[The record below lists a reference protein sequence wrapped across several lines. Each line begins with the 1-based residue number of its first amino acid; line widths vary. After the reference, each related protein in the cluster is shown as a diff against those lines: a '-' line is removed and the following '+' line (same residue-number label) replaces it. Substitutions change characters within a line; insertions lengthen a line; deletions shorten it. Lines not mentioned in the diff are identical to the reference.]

1 MFLTRSIRR
10 KLVIGLGL
18 VLLMLFILG
27 GAGLSGVLSY
37 RSFVRDLQ
45 AMETEPSPAE
55 LSIACA
61 GLFEPLLL
69 KPVPDSQATWPP
81 KPEAAVRQ
89 ELHLDLAQWPQRA
102 QRAKGELQ
110 EFRVRLDKLYNQHPS
125 PEVRQR
131 QPIILGQ
138 LDQIQRTLTRLERVR
153 LPAEATPERE
163 ATLDAMLRDVAR
175 LQSIIQNMPI
185 SERKLAAILREADTA
200 YRWRIWLISVSSV
213 VVVALLVGLFRCG
226 YDWVFVPVRKLHD
239 ASSRVA
245 NGDYR
250 HRLKL
255 PGRDEMVDLAN
266 SFNRMI
272 DRFQRDKSESDR
284 EAQCRGEQ
292 IVRNKHLVDLGQMAS
307 GISHEINNPLSAIS
321 MAADSLVERLAESN
335 GRFGASADDQE
346 LLRMYLTMI
355 QQAADRC
362 QGITKR
368 TLDIARGNNG
378 PRVRYDLTKVIV
390 EVLDRLKH
398 VKGHDHI
405 VIEFDRGKPHPADVN
420 TGEIVQVVQNLVMN
434 ALEAMEGMESGTV
447 SIAIDESVDEVILSV
462 GDTGCGMTPHVLSHL
477 YKPFFT
483 EKASGKGTGLGLSIV
498 DRIVGE
504 HGGRIEALSDG
515 PGTGSTFRVHLPR
528 RAMEASHAA

>member
-18 VLLMLFILG
+18 VLLMLLILG
-27 GAGLSGVLSY
+27 GAGLSGLLSY
-37 RSFVRDLQ
+37 RSFVQDLN
-45 AMETEPSPAE
+45 AMETEPSPTE
-55 LSIACA
+55 LAIACA

-69 KPVPDSQATWPP
+69 KSLPDSHGGWPP
-81 KPEAAVRQ
+81 KPEAEWRQ
-89 ELHLDLAQWPQRA
+89 ELHLDLARWSQRV

-138 LDQIQRTLTRLERVR
+138 LDQIEGALKRLEGV
-153 LPAEATPERE
+153 LVPTDATPKRE
-163 ATLDAMLRDVAR
+163 AILDAKLRDVAL
-175 LQSIIQNMPI
+175 LQSIIQNLPI
-185 SERKLAAILREADTA
+185 SERKLAATLREADTA
-200 YRWRIWLISVSSV
+200 YRWRIWLISVCSV

-239 ASSRVA
+239 AASRVA

-255 PGRDEMVDLAN
+255 PGRDEMVDLAD

-292 IVRNKHLVDLGQMAS
+292 IVRNKNLVDLGQMAS
-307 GISHEINNPLSAIS
+307 GIAHEINNPLNSILLAS
-321 MAADSLVERLAESN
+321 DSLLQRLNESDGQF
-335 GRFGASADDQE
+335 GRDDADRE
-346 LLRMYLTMI
+346 LLRAYLPMI
-355 QQAADRC
+355 AQAADRC
-362 QGITKR
+362 QAITRR

-378 PRVRYDLTKVIV
+378 PRVRYDLTKVVV

-405 VIEFDRGKPHPADVN
+405 AIVFDRSRSHPADVN

-434 ALEAMEGMESGTV
+434 ALEAMAGRESGTV
-447 SIAIDESVDEVILSV
+447 TISLDESVDEVILSV
-462 GDTGCGMTPHVLSHL
+462 RDTGYGMTPHVLSHL

-483 EKASGKGTGLGLSIV
+483 EKPSGKGTGLGLSIV

-515 PGTGSTFRVHLPR
+515 PGLGSTFRVHLPR
-528 RAMEASHAA
+528 RAMENAAA